1 MIINFISYDNMT
13 QTIVLG
19 ITDPRS
25 GFRRHKITRDVFK
38 IYMELKSED
47 SLSETEKRIKQALIQ
62 KGGIK
67 WLESEIQ
74 AHMRKALH
82 GNENLILEK

>member
-1 MIINFISYDNMT
+1 
-13 QTIVLG
+13 
-19 ITDPRS
+19 
-25 GFRRHKITRDVFK
+25 
-38 IYMELKSED
+38 MELKSED